1 MIRLSAI
8 GDVVRTLP
16 ALSSLRHQ
24 YPHSYI
30 AWAIEDKSSGILEG
44 HPYLDEI
51 IKFERAD
58 FVQSLKN
65 PARFGHAISLLAG
78 FFAQLRRRD
87 YDMVLDFHGF
97 LKSGLVAAVARSPRK
112 IGFEKEFVKECNH
125 FFTNEKIGLS
135 DPRLPRVVRNLEMI
149 KPFVSV
155 ENLTDK
161 PALGLTE
168 KHRDKARAF
177 IHEKFGDSHPLTAIH
192 PGTSRN
198 LKKWP
203 LHFFARLCDMLAE
216 SLGTKVMLTW
226 GPGEL
231 DDAGK
236 IRSMAKSSP
245 VVGMRTESLLE
256 LAALFEAC
264 DLTITVDSGP
274 MHIGSAVGTPL
285 VAIFGP
291 TDIRV
296 NAPYW
301 QPNKILSGTLE
312 CSPCDEKCDSARCM
326 DAVKPEDV
334 VEAARELLAKAG
346 TAPPGISQFDD

>member
-16 ALSSLRHQ
+16 ALSSLRRQ
-24 YPHSYI
+24 YPRSYI
-30 AWAIEDKSSGILEG
+30 AWAVEDKSSGILEG
-44 HPYLDEI
+44 HPHLDEI

-58 FVQSLKN
+58 FVRSLKN
-65 PARFGHAISLLAG
+65 PARFHHAISLLTR
-78 FFAQLRRRD
+78 FFAQLRRRN

-97 LKSGLVAAVARSPRK
+97 LKSGLVAAFAGSPRK

-125 FFTNEKIGLS
+125 LFTNEKVGLP
-135 DPRLPRVVRNLEMI
+135 DPRLPRVTRNLEMI
-149 KPFVSV
+149 KPFVSG

-168 KHRDKARAF
+168 KHRDKARGF
-177 IHEKFGDSHPLTAIH
+177 IHEKFGDSHPLTVVH

-203 LHFFARLCDMLAE
+203 LQSFARLCDMLTE
-216 SLGTKVMLTW
+216 SLGGKVMLTW

-231 DDAGK
+231 DDAEN
-236 IRSMAKSSP
+236 ISSMAKSSP
-245 VVGMRTESLLE
+245 IVGMRTESLLE

-291 TDIRV
+291 TDLQV

-301 QPNKILSGTLE
+301 QPNKVLSGGLE
-312 CSPCDEKCDSARCM
+312 CSPCDEKCDSAKCM

-334 VEAARELLAKAG
+334 IKAARELLAKTS
-346 TAPPGISQFDD
+346 TASPGHGPM

>member
-1 MIRLSAI
+1 M
-8 GDVVRTLP
+8 
-16 ALSSLRHQ
+16 
-24 YPHSYI
+24 
-30 AWAIEDKSSGILEG
+30 
-44 HPYLDEI
+44 
-51 IKFERAD
+51 
-58 FVQSLKN
+58 
-65 PARFGHAISLLAG
+65 AG
-78 FFAQLRRRD
+78 F
-87 YDMVLDFHGF
+87 
-97 LKSGLVAAVARSPRK
+97 ARSPRK

-125 FFTNEKIGLS
+125 LFTNEKVGLS
-135 DPRLPRVVRNLEMI
+135 DAKLPRVARNLEMI
-149 KPFVSV
+149 RPFVSV

-168 KHRDKARAF
+168 NHRHKARTF
-177 IHEKFGDSHPLTAIH
+177 IHEKFGDSRPLVAIH
-192 PGTSRN
+192 QGTSRN

-203 LHFFARLCDMLAE
+203 LHSFSSLCDMLAE
-216 SLGTKVMLTW
+216 SLGAKVMLTW

-231 DDAGK
+231 DDAEN

-245 VVGMRTESLLE
+245 EVGMRTESLLE

-264 DLTITVDSGP
+264 DLTVTVDSGP

-291 TDIRV
+291 TDIQV

-301 QPNKILSGTLE
+301 QPNKVLSGGLE

-334 VEAARELLAKAG
+334 AKAVRELLAKAG
-346 TAPPGISQFDD
+346 TDSPGHKPVDD